1 MTETLHDVSA
11 PAAPPDS
18 SPALENAAVAHCCQV
33 WESTR
38 RQALNQGN
46 SNVQSCCHKAFR
58 IAMPPLTGD
67 ENIRNFIACVTH
79 GMLMGAIL
87 SPGGARLQYAAQ
99 VVGGAAHSPATQPKT
114 SGK

>member
-58 IAMPPLTGD
+58 IAMPPLT
-67 ENIRNFIACVTH
+67 ETRTSATSLLVSPTAC
-79 GMLMGAIL
+79 L
-87 SPGGARLQYAAQ
+87 
-99 VVGGAAHSPATQPKT
+99 
-114 SGK
+114 